1 MDLIKTTAKKS
12 ALIILPLAILT
23 LFIDWDTT
31 GLKVA
36 GLFGRPGLFPS
47 SIIIGGILGL
57 ANLKGLSWGLDSLL
71 GTYRAN
77 SRLVFLSLI
86 RLFVV
91 FSIIISLALLRLIN
105 LLGLL
110 AGMSLVFIVLMVEA
124 IRTAKKQV

>member
-1 MDLIKTTAKKS
+1 MDLIKATVKKS
-12 ALIILPLAILT
+12 TLIILPLTILT
-23 LFIDWDTT
+23 ALIDWDTT
-31 GLKVA
+31 GLKIA

-77 SRLVFLSLI
+77 TRLVFLSLI

-110 AGMSLVFIVLMVEA
+110 TGMSVVFMVLIVEA
-124 IRTAKKQV
+124 IRTAKKQM